1 MPVSLQLRT
10 YKFIMAAVH
19 LIKLADISLF
29 THGLRSNPATCYVY
43 YMYWIVNIYLISLRV
58 DRDTILIFKTDLI
71 SVVTNG
77 GGKKDTLTNMY
88 VQIDYET
95 CGSGPD
101 GRREP
106 A

>member
-1 MPVSLQLRT
+1 MLCLLHVLDCE
-10 YKFIMAAVH
+10 Y
-19 LIKLADISLF
+19 LF
-29 THGLRSNPATCYVY
+29 NFVKSG
-43 YMYWIVNIYLISLRV
+43 
-58 DRDTILIFKTDLI
+58 DTILIFKTDLI
-71 SVVTNG
+71 SVVTNGG